1 MTWAMYY
8 RCPKHMIK
16 IQSNKE
22 NNFHRILLRPN
33 QSISWKS
40 GLVFM
45 LVIAFTCLSIGL
57 GFAYVG
63 ATLILPFAGL
73 EVIFVGICTYL
84 VLNKTSQQEV
94 ITLSKDKL
102 IIEKG
107 AYRLKKVWEYFRLWS
122 YITVERPQHP
132 WYPAHIVVTSKGE
145 RVPLGDF
152 LTEQEKEELV
162 SSLESIINDL
172 R

>member
-1 MTWAMYY
+1 MICALYY

-22 NNFHRILLRPN
+22 NNFHRILIKPN

-40 GLVFM
+40 GLVFV

-162 SSLESIINDL
+162 SSLERIIQDL
-172 R
+172 K

>member
-1 MTWAMYY
+1 MICALYY

-22 NNFHRILLRPN
+22 NNFHRILIKPN

-40 GLVFM
+40 GLVFV

-145 RVPLGDF
+145 RVPLGNF

-162 SSLESIINDL
+162 SSLENIIQDL

>member
-1 MTWAMYY
+1 
-8 RCPKHMIK
+8 MIK

-22 NNFHRILLRPN
+22 NNFHRILIKPN

-40 GLVFM
+40 GLVFV

-63 ATLILPFAGL
+63 ATLIIPFAGL

-152 LTEQEKEELV
+152 LTEQEKEEIV
-162 SSLESIINDL
+162 SSLENIIQDL

>member
-1 MTWAMYY
+1 MV
-8 RCPKHMIK
+8 K
-16 IQSNKE
+16 IESNKE
-22 NNFHRILLRPN
+22 KDFHRILIRPN

-40 GLVFM
+40 SIVFI
-45 LVIAFTCLSIGL
+45 LVIAFTCLTIGL

-73 EVIFVGICTYL
+73 EVLFVGICVYL

-107 AYRLKKVWEYFRLWS
+107 AYKIKKVWEYFRLWS
-122 YITVERPQHP
+122 YISVERPQHP

-152 LTEQEKEELV
+152 LNEHEKEELV
-162 SSLESIINDL
+162 SNLENIIQDF

>member
-40 GLVFM
+40 GLVFV

-152 LTEQEKEELV
+152 LNEQEKEELV

>member
-1 MTWAMYY
+1 
-8 RCPKHMIK
+8 MIK

-22 NNFHRILLRPN
+22 NNFHRILIRPN

-40 GLVFM
+40 GLVFV

-162 SSLESIINDL
+162 SNLENIIQDL
-172 R
+172 K

>member
-1 MTWAMYY
+1 MYY
-8 RCPKHMIK
+8 RDPKPMVK
-16 IQSNKE
+16 IESNKE
-22 NNFHRILLRPN
+22 KDFHRILIRPN

-40 GLVFM
+40 SIVFI
-45 LVIAFTCLSIGL
+45 LVIAFTCLTIGF

-73 EVIFVGICTYL
+73 EILFVGICVYL

-107 AYRLKKVWEYFRLWS
+107 AYKIKQVWEYFRLWS
-122 YITVERPQHP
+122 YISVERPQHP

-152 LTEQEKEELV
+152 LNEHEKEELV
-162 SSLESIINDL
+162 SNLENIIQDL

>member
-1 MTWAMYY
+1 
-8 RCPKHMIK
+8 MIK

-22 NNFHRILLRPN
+22 DNFHRILIRPN

-40 GLVFM
+40 GLVFI

>member
-22 NNFHRILLRPN
+22 NNFHRILIRPN

-40 GLVFM
+40 GLVFV

-162 SSLESIINDL
+162 SSLENIIQDL

>member
-1 MTWAMYY
+1 MICALYY

-22 NNFHRILLRPN
+22 NNFHRILIKPN

-40 GLVFM
+40 GLVFV

-102 IIEKG
+102 IIG
-107 AYRLKKVWEYFRLWS
+107 DVLS
-122 YITVERPQHP
+122 
-132 WYPAHIVVTSKGE
+132 HIYKIE
-145 RVPLGDF
+145 
-152 LTEQEKEELV
+152 
-162 SSLESIINDL
+162 
-172 R
+172 

>member
-1 MTWAMYY
+1 MIWAVYY
-8 RCPKHMIK
+8 RCPKPMIK

-22 NNFHRILLRPN
+22 DNFYRILIRPN

-40 GLVFM
+40 GLVFV

-107 AYRLKKVWEYFRLWS
+107 AYKLKKVWEYF
-122 YITVERPQHP
+122 
-132 WYPAHIVVTSKGE
+132 
-145 RVPLGDF
+145 
-152 LTEQEKEELV
+152 
-162 SSLESIINDL
+162 
-172 R
+172 

>member
-1 MTWAMYY
+1 
-8 RCPKHMIK
+8 MIK

-22 NNFHRILLRPN
+22 NNFHRILIKPN

-40 GLVFM
+40 GLVFV

-152 LTEQEKEELV
+152 LNEQEKEELV
-162 SSLESIINDL
+162 SNLENIIQDL

>member
-1 MTWAMYY
+1 MICALYY

-22 NNFHRILLRPN
+22 NNFHRILIKPN

-40 GLVFM
+40 GLVFV

-107 AYRLKKVWEYFRLWS
+107 AYKLKKVWEYFRLWS

>member
-1 MTWAMYY
+1 MICALYY

-22 NNFHRILLRPN
+22 NNFHRILIKPN

-40 GLVFM
+40 GLVFV

-57 GFAYVG
+57 DFAYVG

-162 SSLESIINDL
+162 SSLENIIQDL

>member
-1 MTWAMYY
+1 MV
-8 RCPKHMIK
+8 K
-16 IQSNKE
+16 IESNKE
-22 NNFHRILLRPN
+22 KDFHRILIRPN
-33 QSISWKS
+33 RSISWKS
-40 GLVFM
+40 SIVFI
-45 LVIAFTCLSIGL
+45 LVIAFTCLTIGL

-73 EVIFVGICTYL
+73 EILFVGICVYL

-107 AYRLKKVWEYFRLWS
+107 AYKIKQVWEYFRLWS
-122 YITVERPQHP
+122 YISVERPQHP

-152 LTEQEKEELV
+152 LNEQEKEELV
-162 SSLESIINDL
+162 SNLENIIQDL

>member
-22 NNFHRILLRPN
+22 NNFHRILIRPN

-152 LTEQEKEELV
+152 LNEQEKEELV
-162 SSLESIINDL
+162 SSLESIIQDL

>member
-22 NNFHRILLRPN
+22 NNFHRILIRPN

-45 LVIAFTCLSIGL
+45 LVITFTCLSIGL

-152 LTEQEKEELV
+152 LNEQEKEELV
-162 SSLESIINDL
+162 SSLENIIQDL

>member
-1 MTWAMYY
+1 
-8 RCPKHMIK
+8 MIK

-22 NNFHRILLRPN
+22 NNFHRILIRPN

-40 GLVFM
+40 GLVFV

-162 SSLESIINDL
+162 SSLENIIQDL

>member
-1 MTWAMYY
+1 
-8 RCPKHMIK
+8 MIK

-22 NNFHRILLRPN
+22 NNFHRILIRPN

-40 GLVFM
+40 GLIFV

>member
-1 MTWAMYY
+1 
-8 RCPKHMIK
+8 MIK

-22 NNFHRILLRPN
+22 NNFHRILIRPN

-152 LTEQEKEELV
+152 LNEQEKEELV
-162 SSLESIINDL
+162 TSLENIIQDL

>member
-1 MTWAMYY
+1 MICALYY

-22 NNFHRILLRPN
+22 NNFHRILIKPN

-40 GLVFM
+40 GLVFV

-162 SSLESIINDL
+162 SSLENIIQDL

>member
-1 MTWAMYY
+1 MV
-8 RCPKHMIK
+8 K
-16 IQSNKE
+16 IESNKE
-22 NNFHRILLRPN
+22 KDLHRILIRPN

-40 GLVFM
+40 SMVFI
-45 LVIAFTCLSIGL
+45 LVIAFTCLTIGF

-73 EVIFVGICTYL
+73 EVLFVGICVYL

-107 AYRLKKVWEYFRLWS
+107 AYKLKKVWEYFRLWS
-122 YITVERPQHP
+122 YISVERPKHP

-152 LTEQEKEELV
+152 LNEQEKEELV
-162 SSLESIINDL
+162 SNLENIIQDL
-172 R
+172 K

>member
-1 MTWAMYY
+1 MFCALYY

-22 NNFHRILLRPN
+22 NNFHRILIKPN

-40 GLVFM
+40 GLVFV

>member
-22 NNFHRILLRPN
+22 NNFHRILIKPN

-40 GLVFM
+40 GLVFV

-152 LTEQEKEELV
+152 LNEQEKEELV
-162 SSLESIINDL
+162 SSLESIIQDL

>member
-1 MTWAMYY
+1 MICALYY

-22 NNFHRILLRPN
+22 NNFHRILIKPN

-40 GLVFM
+40 GLVFV

>member
-1 MTWAMYY
+1 MTCALYY

-22 NNFHRILLRPN
+22 NNFHRILIKPN

-40 GLVFM
+40 GLVFV

>member
-152 LTEQEKEELV
+152 LNEQEKEELV
-162 SSLESIINDL
+162 SSLESIIQDL

>member
-1 MTWAMYY
+1 MV
-8 RCPKHMIK
+8 K
-16 IQSNKE
+16 IESNKE
-22 NNFHRILLRPN
+22 KDFHRILIRPN

-40 GLVFM
+40 SIVFI
-45 LVIAFTCLSIGL
+45 LVIAFTCLTIGL

-63 ATLILPFAGL
+63 ATLILPFACL
-73 EVIFVGICTYL
+73 EVLFVGICVYL

-102 IIEKG
+102 TIEKG
-107 AYRLKKVWEYFRLWS
+107 AHKIKKVWEYFRLWS
-122 YITVERPQHP
+122 YISVERPQHP

-152 LTEQEKEELV
+152 LNEQEKEELV
-162 SSLESIINDL
+162 SGLENIIQDL

>member
-1 MTWAMYY
+1 MICALYY

-22 NNFHRILLRPN
+22 NNFHRILIKPN

-40 GLVFM
+40 GLVFV

-162 SSLESIINDL
+162 SGLENIIQDL

>member
-1 MTWAMYY
+1 
-8 RCPKHMIK
+8 MIK

-22 NNFHRILLRPN
+22 NNFHRILIKPN

-40 GLVFM
+40 GLVFV

-152 LTEQEKEELV
+152 LNEQEKEELV
-162 SSLESIINDL
+162 SSLESIIQDL

>member
-73 EVIFVGICTYL
+73 EVIFVGMCTYL

-152 LTEQEKEELV
+152 LNEQEKEELV
-162 SSLESIINDL
+162 SSLENIIQDL

>member
-1 MTWAMYY
+1 
-8 RCPKHMIK
+8 MIK

-22 NNFHRILLRPN
+22 NNFHRILIRPN

-40 GLVFM
+40 GLVFV

-94 ITLSKDKL
+94 ITLSKDRL

-107 AYRLKKVWEYFRLWS
+107 AYKLKKVWEYFRLWS

>member
-22 NNFHRILLRPN
+22 NNFHRILIRPN

-40 GLVFM
+40 GLVFIV
-45 LVIAFTCLSIGL
+45 VIAFTCLSIGL

-152 LTEQEKEELV
+152 LNEQEKEELV
-162 SSLESIINDL
+162 TGLENIIQDL

>member
-1 MTWAMYY
+1 MICALYY

-22 NNFHRILLRPN
+22 NNFHRILIKPN

-40 GLVFM
+40 GLIFV

>member
-1 MTWAMYY
+1 MICALYY

-22 NNFHRILLRPN
+22 NNFHRILIKPN

-40 GLVFM
+40 GLVFV

-152 LTEQEKEELV
+152 LNEQEKEELV
-162 SSLESIINDL
+162 SSLESIIQDL

>member
-1 MTWAMYY
+1 MV
-8 RCPKHMIK
+8 K
-16 IQSNKE
+16 IESNKE
-22 NNFHRILLRPN
+22 KDFHRILIRPN

-40 GLVFM
+40 SIVFI
-45 LVIAFTCLSIGL
+45 LVIAFTCLTIGL

-73 EVIFVGICTYL
+73 EILFVGICVYL

-102 IIEKG
+102 TIEKG
-107 AYRLKKVWEYFRLWS
+107 AYKIKKVWEYFRLWS
-122 YITVERPQHP
+122 YISVERPQHP

-152 LTEQEKEELV
+152 LNEQEKEELV
-162 SSLESIINDL
+162 SNLENIIQDL
-172 R
+172 K

>member
-1 MTWAMYY
+1 MIWEVYY

-22 NNFHRILLRPN
+22 NNFHRILIRPN

-152 LTEQEKEELV
+152 LNEQEKEELV
-162 SSLESIINDL
+162 SSLESINQDL